1 MNKIY
6 LNQAVGLQ
14 TLLSDKRYSEH
25 MVNFD
30 LSNFLAVCQS
40 LSSKQY
46 GYILHLLDEKKWI
59 TIKKILS
66 QQGLKDKP
74 RVENKKLNEF
84 FGK

>member
-1 MNKIY
+1 MGKIW

-14 TLLSDKRYSEH
+14 TLLSDKRYAEH
-25 MVNFD
+25 MVNFNLENL
-30 LSNFLAVCQS
+30 LSVCQS
-40 LSSKQY
+40 LSTKQY